1 MIEVTTQ
8 LYEELKVKAGVWK
21 HVKKFKG
28 QAFFAG
34 YESTKAGKRIVK
46 FKNVA
51 TGKEMSPVY
60 SSIEV
65 AKKAGWVKIVT

>member
-1 MIEVTTQ
+1 LTFKNDTITIGQEVIM
-8 LYEELKVKAGVWK
+8 KSGIWK
-21 HVKKFKG
+21 HKSKYKG

-34 YESTKAGKRIVK
+34 YELGKEGKRIVK
-46 FKNVA
+46 FKNVV

-65 AKKAGWVKIVT
+65 AKKAGWIKI

>member
-1 MIEVTTQ
+1 MVSSKSEVKTM
-8 LYEELKVKAGVWK
+8 KAGVWK

-34 YESTKAGKRIVK
+34 YEMTKAGKRIVK

-65 AKKAGWVKIVT
+65 AKKAGWVKI

>member
-1 MIEVTTQ
+1 MKT
-8 LYEELKVKAGVWK
+8 GVWK

-34 YESTKAGKRIVK
+34 YEIGKAGKRIVK

-65 AKKAGWVKIVT
+65 AKKAGWVKIVV